1 MFRDLLKWNPRASQ
15 KDRALVAL
23 ARSEIGRGNTNG
35 AMELLERF
43 EREISGSRLFGQVLL
58 AKAELL
64 GDAGRT
70 DEARETLEKL
80 LASEHSLGQEKARA
94 LYAIGEIYMDEAR
107 PDLAISY
114 FQRLYVMHGRW
125 RDWVAKAYYRS
136 GEAFEKLD
144 DHASARRTYQE
155 LAGRED
161 LAGFD
166 EARKAIERLN
176 FLGGPMPEGDETNP
190 AKG

>member
-1 MFRDLLKWNPRASQ
+1 
-15 KDRALVAL
+15 
-23 ARSEIGRGNTNG
+23 
-35 AMELLERF
+35 MELFERF
-43 EREISGSRLFGQVLL
+43 EREVTGSRLFGQVLL

-64 GDAGRT
+64 GSAGRN
-70 DEARETLEKL
+70 DEARATLEKL
-80 LASEHSLGQEKARA
+80 LASEHSLGQQKASA
-94 LYAIGEIYMDEAR
+94 LYAIGEIYMREAR

-155 LAGRED
+155 LAERED

-166 EARKAIERLN
+166 EARKAIERLD
-176 FLGGPMPEGDETNP
+176 FLGGPMPEVDETNP